1 MCMDLTKKDIIAINQ
16 RFAIGH
22 FENES
27 SLNFA
32 LEHSRHSI
40 AWTKQLAYLIRAILI
55 DHVFEDG
62 NKRTAYALLLNYTDL
77 NGWEIK
83 EDRAVAIIKDS
94 VLKKEK
100 SITNIQRRIENAI
113 TK

>member
-1 MCMDLTKKDIIAINQ
+1 MNLTKKDIIAINQ
-16 RFAIGH
+16 KFATGH

-27 SLNFA
+27 SLDFA

-40 AWTKQLAYLIRAILI
+40 AWTKQLAYLIRAILT
-55 DHVFEDG
+55 DHVFVDG
-62 NKRTAYALLLNYTDL
+62 NKRAAYALLLNYVDL
-77 NGWEIK
+77 NGWKIK
-83 EDRAVAIIKDS
+83 EEQAINLIKSS

-100 SITNIQRRIENAI
+100 SITNIQRRIENVI